1 MGLII
6 ARTVPILIWLR
17 GELRVYFMDMSLI
30 FIDIVFSLGLTL
42 GVGSSTFALIF
53 FIKSLKD
60 GTIDQVERSF
70 LHVVFTV
77 LRIGMIL
84 IAAGLGGFLLL
95 DAIPEPTA
103 YLVEC
108 ALLGVIVVNAILM
121 DKRIMPM
128 RFGPVIAGGSW
139 YSMFLA
145 TKLPVYAYSYVTIVA
160 AYIAFLIVFYFV
172 FHAIKGAMVV
182 PKV

>member
-1 MGLII
+1 
-6 ARTVPILIWLR
+6 
-17 GELRVYFMDMSLI
+17 MSLT

-77 LRIGMIL
+77 LRIGMVL

-95 DAIPEPTA
+95 DAVPEPTA
-103 YLVEC
+103 YLAEC
-108 ALLGVIVVNAILM
+108 ALLFVIVVNAILM
-121 DKRIMPM
+121 DKRIMSM
-128 RFGPVIAGGSW
+128 RFGPIIAGGSW
-139 YSMFLA
+139 YSLFLV
-145 TKLPVYAYSYVTIVA
+145 TKLPVYAYSYVMLVA
-160 AYIAFLIVFYFV
+160 AYVVFLVAFYFV
-172 FHAIKGAMVV
+172 FHTIKNAVV
-182 PKV
+182 APKA